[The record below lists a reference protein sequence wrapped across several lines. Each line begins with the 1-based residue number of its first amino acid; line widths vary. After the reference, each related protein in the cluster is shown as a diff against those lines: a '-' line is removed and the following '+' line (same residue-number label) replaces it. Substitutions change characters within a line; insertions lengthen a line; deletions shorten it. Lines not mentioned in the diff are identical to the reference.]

1 MEASSASDK
10 LTQRALLRM
19 RKICVVIPTYN
30 NGGTIGK
37 VVRETLVEC
46 QDVIVVDDGCTDDTQ
61 TVLSAIEGIT
71 VVRHGKNRGKG
82 RALKSGFAKAKELGF
97 AYVITLDGD
106 GQHYPKDIANIL
118 SANIEHPE
126 AIIIGSRKMNGVDRS
141 GGSDFANKFS
151 NFWFNLQT
159 GRMVSDTQ
167 SGYRLY
173 PLKKL
178 HLLLLVS
185 SRYEAELSLMVF
197 ASWHGAE
204 IKETPIDVYYPPREE
219 RVSHFRP
226 FMDFTRISILNT
238 ILCVMAVAYG
248 LPLTILRFLL
258 RVLRTAYSLLVFSIT
273 TLLIFTPLTWIYTH
287 VGKDTDKKKMK
298 VHKLMHHVARFVMIG
313 HGLPGVKFKQVIAGG
328 LNLDSEPK
336 VIICNHQSAIDLLC
350 MLCQTPKMIFL
361 TKDWVRN
368 SPFFGFIVRSAD
380 YPSSSEG
387 IEQLIPNLKALKE
400 KGYNIVI
407 YPEGSRSRN
416 GHIARYHQGAFLIAE
431 ALGMDIVPTT
441 IYGTGRVL
449 DSKTMLMR
457 PGTIEMRM
465 EKAVT
470 RKELDAIGTTL
481 EQANEMRRR
490 ARMALLQLTVH
501 S

>member
-1 MEASSASDK
+1 
-10 LTQRALLRM
+10 M
-19 RKICVVIPTYN
+19 RKTCVVIPTYN

-37 VVRETLVEC
+37 VVRETLAEC

-71 VVRHGKNRGKG
+71 IVRHDKNRGKG
-82 RALKSGFAKAKELGF
+82 QALKSGFAKAKELGF

-118 SANIEHPE
+118 AANIEHPD

-141 GGSDFANKFS
+141 GGSNFANKFS

-167 SGYRLY
+167 SGFRLY
-173 PLKKL
+173 PLSRL
-178 HLLLLVS
+178 RLLPLVS

-204 IKETPIDVYYPPREE
+204 IHETPIDVYYPPREE

-226 FMDFTRISILNT
+226 FIDFTRISILNT
-238 ILCVMAVAYG
+238 ILCVMAVVYG
-248 LPLTILRFLL
+248 LPLTCLRFLL
-258 RVLRTAYSLLVFSIT
+258 RILRTTYSLLVFSIAT
-273 TLLIFTPLTWIYTH
+273 PLIFTPLTWIYTH
-287 VGKDTDKKKMK
+287 VGKDTEEKKMK
-298 VHKLMHHVARFVMIG
+298 IHKLMYRVARFVMIG
-313 HGLPGVKFKQVIAGG
+313 HGLPGVKFQQEIAND
-328 LNLDSEPK
+328 LRLDSEPK
-336 VIICNHQSAIDLLC
+336 VIIGNHQSALDLLC
-350 MLCQTPKMIFL
+350 MLCQTPKMVIL

-368 SPFFGFIVRSAD
+368 NPLFGFIVRSAD
-380 YPSSSEG
+380 FPSASEG
-387 IEQLIPNLKALKE
+387 IEQLIPKLKALKE
-400 KGYNIVI
+400 KGYNIVV
-407 YPEGSRSRN
+407 YPEGARSAD
-416 GHIARYHQGAFLIAE
+416 GHIARYHQGAFRIAE
-431 ALGMDIVPTT
+431 TLGMEIVPTT
-441 IYGTGRVL
+441 ISGSGRVL
-449 DSKTMLMR
+449 DKTTLLMR
-457 PGTIEMRM
+457 PGTIKMRM

-470 RKELDAIGTTL
+470 RKELEAMGTTL

-490 ARMALLQLTVH
+490 AKMALLQLTVN